1 MLIVSQNLTNY
12 DIDLPKDVIY
22 RINLA
27 WINDLEILKKW
38 RNNKVNRIHTR
49 EFRLLNMVNQ
59 KHWFNSIHK
68 DNPPKFIMFG
78 VTDKQ
83 KKLIGVCGLTYVDW
97 KNRHCEISIII
108 FKKNWQKLKQ
118 AENTVMLLS
127 DHAFGELNMHRLWV
141 EIFDT
146 IPENIEFFESMN
158 FVKEG
163 ILRDKLWRDRKWHN
177 AFIYSKLGN
186 DKKYGKKKTC

>member
-1 MLIVSQNLTNY
+1 MLIEGNSVNLRS
-12 DIDLPKDVIY
+12 LE
-22 RINLA
+22 LE
-27 WINDLEILKKW
+27 DLEMLKKW

-59 KHWFNSIHK
+59 KHWFDSIHK

-78 VTDKQ
+78 VADKQ
-83 KKLIGVCGLTYVDW
+83 KKLIGVCGLTYIDW

-108 FKKNWQKLKQ
+108 FKKNWQKSKQ
-118 AENTVMLLS
+118 AEDTVLLLT

-163 ILRDKLWRDRKWHN
+163 MLRDKLWRDRKWHN
-177 AFIYSKLGN
+177 SFIYSKLVN
-186 DKKYGKKKTC
+186 DKKYAKKKTR

>member
-1 MLIVSQNLTNY
+1 MFFYPSQKNYLLIEGNSVNLRS
-12 DIDLPKDVIY
+12 LE
-22 RINLA
+22 LE
-27 WINDLEILKKW
+27 DLEILKKW

-59 KHWFNSIHK
+59 KHWFNSIHQ

-83 KKLIGVCGLTYVDW
+83 KKLIGVCGLTYIDW

-108 FKKNWQKLKQ
+108 FKKNWQKSKQ
-118 AENTVMLLS
+118 AEDVVLLLT

-163 ILRDKLWRDRKWHN
+163 MLRDKLWRDRKWHN
-177 AFIYSKLGN
+177 SFIYSKLVN
-186 DKKYGKKKTC
+186 DKKYAKKKTR

>member
-1 MLIVSQNLTNY
+1 MFFYPSQKNYLLIEGNSVNLRS
-12 DIDLPKDVIY
+12 LE
-22 RINLA
+22 LE
-27 WINDLEILKKW
+27 DLEILKKW

-59 KHWFNSIHK
+59 KHWFDSIHK

-78 VTDKQ
+78 VADKQ

-108 FKKNWQKLKQ
+108 FKKNWQKSKQ
-118 AENTVMLLS
+118 AEDTVMLLN

-163 ILRDKLWRDRKWHN
+163 ILRDKLWRDKKWHN
-177 AFIYSKLGN
+177 SFIYSKLVN
-186 DKKYGKKKTC
+186 DKKYGKKKTR

>member
-1 MLIVSQNLTNY
+1 MIEGNSVNLRS
-12 DIDLPKDVIY
+12 LE
-22 RINLA
+22 LE
-27 WINDLEILKKW
+27 DLEILKKW

-59 KHWFNSIHK
+59 KHWFNSIHQ

-78 VTDKQ
+78 VADKQ
-83 KKLIGVCGLTYVDW
+83 KKLIGVCGLTYIDW

-108 FKKNWQKLKQ
+108 FKKNWQKSKQ

-163 ILRDKLWRDRKWHN
+163 MLRDKLWRDRKWHSS
-177 AFIYSKLGN
+177 FIYSKLVN
-186 DKKYGKKKTC
+186 DKKYGKKKTR

>member
-1 MLIVSQNLTNY
+1 MLIEGNYVNLRSLE
-12 DIDLPKDVIY
+12 ID
-22 RINLA
+22 
-27 WINDLEILKKW
+27 DLEILKKW

-59 KHWFNSIHK
+59 KHWFNSISK

-78 VTDKQ
+78 VADKQ
-83 KKLIGVCGLTYVDW
+83 KKLIGVCGLTYIDW

-108 FKKNWQKLKQ
+108 FKKNWQKSKQ
-118 AENTVMLLS
+118 AKDTVLLLT

-177 AFIYSKLGN
+177 SFIYSKLVN
-186 DKKYGKKKTC
+186 DKKYGKKKTR

>member
-1 MLIVSQNLTNY
+1 MFFYPSQKNYLLIEGNSVNLRS
-12 DIDLPKDVIY
+12 LE
-22 RINLA
+22 LE
-27 WINDLEILKKW
+27 DLEILKKW

-59 KHWFNSIHK
+59 KHWFNSIHQ

-83 KKLIGVCGLTYVDW
+83 KKLIGVCGLTYIDW

-108 FKKNWQKLKQ
+108 FKKNWQKSKQ

-163 ILRDKLWRDRKWHN
+163 MLRDKLWRDRKWHN
-177 AFIYSKLGN
+177 SFIYSKLVN
-186 DKKYGKKKTC
+186 DKKYAKKKTR